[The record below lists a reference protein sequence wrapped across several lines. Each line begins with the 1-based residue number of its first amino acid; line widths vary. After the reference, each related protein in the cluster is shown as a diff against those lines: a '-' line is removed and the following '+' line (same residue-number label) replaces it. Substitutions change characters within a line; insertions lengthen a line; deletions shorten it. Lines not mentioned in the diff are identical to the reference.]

1 MKLRTAVARR
11 IVPVLF
17 RTSIGVLSI
26 SLALLLS
33 CLSLFS
39 QGNAGRMLGSI
50 TDQTGG
56 AISGATVTIID
67 TQRNVTRTLATD
79 TAGEFSAPNLL
90 PSTYTVRAEAKGFKT
105 TERSGIVLEVN
116 QDLRVDLSVQP
127 GEQTEKIT
135 VTGEIPLVETT
146 NAELGGTLQNAV
158 INDLPLNGR
167 NFENLLT
174 LRPGVT
180 IYPGGGGWTQRDARP

>member
-1 MKLRTAVARR
+1 MKLRTAAARR
-11 IVPVLF
+11 GVPLLF
-17 RTSIGVLSI
+17 RTTIGLVSI

-33 CLSLFS
+33 CLQLFS

-56 AISGATVTIID
+56 AIAGATVTVID

-105 TERSGIVLEVN
+105 TERAGIVLEVN

-127 GEQTEKIT
+127 GEQT
-135 VTGEIPLVETT
+135 
-146 NAELGGTLQNAV
+146 
-158 INDLPLNGR
+158 
-167 NFENLLT
+167 
-174 LRPGVT
+174 
-180 IYPGGGGWTQRDARP
+180 